1 MQNSG
6 REKKGFKTQKELL
19 AKDPRLICVPF
30 PQCWHAL
37 EGLFN
42 HSNRSVVWLRKA
54 GKLYSV
60 HPADHPV
67 HAGICPSPLQL
78 WIKSVVLEMDECFD
92 PTIAKCSIKKS
103 FMMYVVE
110 SCSYIITNL
119 SMFKPEK
126 STGEVHSRSPWVS
139 FGRTLLFSVIE
150 TLAND
155 TKLHMSKT
163 FKHVV

>member
-54 GKLYSV
+54 GKLSSV
-60 HPADHPV
+60 HPVDCPV

-92 PTIAKCSIKKS
+92 PTIAKFSIKKS

-119 SMFKPEK
+119 SGNVQ
-126 STGEVHSRSPWVS
+126 TGEIHRRSSLKVTMSLIWSHVAIFRYRNAGERHKTSR
-139 FGRTLLFSVIE
+139 E
-150 TLAND
+150 
-155 TKLHMSKT
+155 
-163 FKHVV
+163 